1 VKDPPSFRKI
11 EARFENRS
19 PSSVCVFI
27 RISVTGLLFSNIE
40 IHNEYLSSRWR
51 FEMRGTDFWDDAL
64 ERTSA
69 DSIKL
74 LFTLNRILK
83 VLLVL
88 LFAALVASN
97 GFTYWKIQEL
107 SKDSSEQVKKT
118 ERISQAID
126 QYDFEDEIAGI
137 DSRVSELKSSLTNLE
152 SSVKNY
158 ESRSKEDQSK
168 TEQNSNSIATM
179 KGDLDDLRARVS
191 RLETKL

>member
-1 VKDPPSFRKI
+1 MR
-11 EARFENRS
+11 
-19 PSSVCVFI
+19 
-27 RISVTGLLFSNIE
+27 E
-40 IHNEYLSSRWR
+40 IDS
-51 FEMRGTDFWDDAL
+51 WDDAL
-64 ERTSA
+64 DRVSV

-74 LFTLNRILK
+74 LITLNRILK
-83 VLLVL
+83 VLLVV
-88 LFAALVASN
+88 LFVTLIVSN

-107 SKDSSEQVKKT
+107 SKDSSEQVKKM

-126 QYDFEDEIAGI
+126 KYDFEDEIAEI